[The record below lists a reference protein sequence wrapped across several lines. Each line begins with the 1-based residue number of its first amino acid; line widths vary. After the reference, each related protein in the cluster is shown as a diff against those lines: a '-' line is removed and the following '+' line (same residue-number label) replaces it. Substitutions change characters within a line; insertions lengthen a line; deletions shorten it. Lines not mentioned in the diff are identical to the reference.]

1 MVNAIGASFDEIL
14 APQMKRGSETID
26 RIQRLIL
33 QCSQWDQ
40 ELLLA
45 LIDKM
50 LDTREKQEK
59 KINAV
64 GFLDTRPRLSLSADI
79 RANLFY
85 CRLLSCAIRANG
97 MTVNDGVHRH
107 HPICIEVVPLL
118 VVREPALH
126 WLPVSVIA
134 PPAAVVLL
142 PAVCSL

>member
-1 MVNAIGASFDEIL
+1 ME
-14 APQMKRGSETID
+14 RGSETID

-33 QCSQWDQ
+33 QCSQRDQ

-79 RANLFY
+79 RANRF
-85 CRLLSCAIRANG
+85 LL
-97 MTVNDGVHRH
+97 
-107 HPICIEVVPLL
+107 
-118 VVREPALH
+118 
-126 WLPVSVIA
+126 
-134 PPAAVVLL
+134 
-142 PAVCSL
+142 